1 MVTVTRKLPD
11 ASAVVVPSDTGAL
24 WNSRPSGA
32 LGAKPPPLKTFFSPG
47 CTVEL
52 PSTEPAAVLVGAV
65 VDDVLVEDDDDD
77 VEDEEPGVEL
87 DVVVD
92 GAVVLVDVDVEVL
105 DEDVVVAPDV
115 VVVWLNAGRAR
126 PATAAVT
133 PAAAI
138 SRRRWRRLNP

>member
-1 MVTVTRKLPD
+1 
-11 ASAVVVPSDTGAL
+11 
-24 WNSRPSGA
+24 
-32 LGAKPPPLKTFFSPG
+32 
-47 CTVEL
+47 VEL

-138 SRRRWRRLNP
+138 SRRRWRRLNPCPPSIGNSSLDTSSSPSCSPGRARLRSGREEGIRAGVI